1 MVRTSSSSSSSSST
15 VLNMRFS
22 TARLEPTPSRRAASR
37 TDARRV
43 FESRLYEGSRVVRA
57 GREPTKA
64 MSGSGGVGYRSKSQS
79 VNERLIRS
87 VRERERGSGT
97 SKLRQRL
104 KYKV

>member
-1 MVRTSSSSSSSSST
+1 MVR
-15 VLNMRFS
+15 
-22 TARLEPTPSRRAASR
+22 P
-37 TDARRV
+37 
-43 FESRLYEGSRVVRA
+43 

-64 MSGSGGVGYRSKSQS
+64 MSGSGGVGYRRKSQS
-79 VNERLIRS
+79 VKERLIRT